1 MKSEVINGIFFGET
15 LCDKRED
22 QRLEELGLKVEKN
35 EYWLPICIDLREIA
49 SIRQRGMDGEEAEWT
64 VMEGIAPDVIY
75 TVRTPMLEIKPHFI
89 ESRK

>member
-1 MKSEVINGIFFGET
+1 MKCEVINGIFFGET

-22 QRLEELGLKVEKN
+22 LHLEEMGIKVEAC

-49 SIRQRGMDGEEAEWT
+49 SIRQRGIDGEEAGWT

-89 ESRK
+89 ASRK